1 MLAQSSAVRA
11 LTRSLARAPVAAP
24 ATFARILPSV
34 CSRKGDARGAVP
46 GPPTQGFRGGGGMG
60 WSGTERAMEPC
71 RGRAAGASRVIRDA
85 GDEHVPRPRLTLRR
99 RRAELAPDLG
109 TPDGMGRAA
118 LLRPVMRESWVQSRH
133 QHAPVVGS
141 LFAARVGLEAVPS

>member
-46 GPPTQGFRGGGGMG
+46 GPPTQGFRGGGGDG
-60 WSGTERAMEPC
+60 VEWDGTGDGAMQGKGGGREPGDT
-71 RGRAAGASRVIRDA
+71 GR
-85 GDEHVPRPRLTLRR
+85 
-99 RRAELAPDLG
+99 
-109 TPDGMGRAA
+109 
-118 LLRPVMRESWVQSRH
+118 W
-133 QHAPVVGS
+133 
-141 LFAARVGLEAVPS
+141 